1 MQAVEERVSTL
12 EKVLE
17 EFIVHTNTL
26 FEESR
31 INNDLAERRLEKK
44 LEESRINNDLADR
57 RLEKRLEESKINND
71 LAERRLEKYQIK
83 TDMTITRLE
92 ESQINTDIALTRL
105 ERVIEESKVK
115 NDIAL
120 TRLEK
125 GLEEFKDEMKV
136 FKDEMSGFKDRMEAS
151 HKNMNRQWADLAKKM
166 GTLDEDLVSPAVRP
180 MIRQYFKC
188 DPIKRS
194 IRELIR
200 KDGDSFEVDVLAV
213 CENKVFMIEVR
224 ATPRVNYVNEILE
237 KVPLFRKFYPEY
249 QDKEVIPIF
258 ASIIFPEHIVQY
270 ATRKGL
276 YVMAYREWEYMD
288 IINFNEVSRLS

>member
-1 MQAVEERVSTL
+1 MRAVEERVSTL

-31 INNDLAERRLEKK
+31 INNDLAERRLEK
-44 LEESRINNDLADR
+44 
-57 RLEKRLEESKINND
+57 
-71 LAERRLEKYQIK
+71 YQIK

-92 ESQINTDIALTRL
+92 ESQINT
-105 ERVIEESKVK
+105 
-115 NDIAL
+115 DIAL

-194 IRELIR
+194 IRELVR

-213 CENKVFMIEVR
+213 CEDKVFMIEVR
-224 ATPRVNYVNEILE
+224 ATPRVNYVDEILE
-237 KVPLFRKFYPEY
+237 KVPLFKKFYPEY

-258 ASIIFPEHIVQY
+258 ASIIFPEHILQY

-276 YVMAYREWEYMD
+276 YVMAYKEWEYMD
-288 IINFNEVSRLS
+288 IINFDEVSRLS

>member
-1 MQAVEERVSTL
+1 MLAVEERVSTL

-17 EFIVHTNTL
+17 KFIVH
-26 FEESR
+26 
-31 INNDLAERRLEKK
+31 AEDSKVNVDIALTRLEKR

-57 RLEKRLEESKINND
+57 RLEKRLEESRINND
-71 LAERRLEKYQIK
+71 LADRRLEKYQIK

-120 TRLEK
+120 DRLEK

-151 HKNMNRQWADLAKKM
+151 HKNMNRQWAELAKKM

-180 MIRQYFKC
+180 MIRQCFKC

-194 IRELIR
+194 IRELVR

-213 CENKVFMIEVR
+213 CEDKVFMIEVR
-224 ATPRVNYVNEILE
+224 ATPRVNYVDEILE
-237 KVPLFRKFYPEY
+237 KVPLFKKFYPEY

-258 ASIIFPEHIVQY
+258 ASIIFPEHILQY
-270 ATRKGL
+270 AARKGL
-276 YVMAYREWEYMD
+276 YVMAYKEWEYMD